1 MKPRA
6 TTWFSE
12 RRQFPHMSTSNRT
25 EKFLCPAKNCPFGHK
40 KWKKMKEHWEKK
52 PAHKPAHL
60 DADPESVF
68 DQMSRE
74 AMARQR
80 EKVASAHETKRDY
93 DENTSRPHRRRS
105 RSQEV
110 PDEQA
115 RRRFPS
121 RHERVR
127 RRSPSPQ
134 ERARSRTPSPHERA
148 RSRSH
153 SPQIERARWYLVS
166 SSPTLSATKPRGFL
180 DMADM
185 DEL

>member
-110 PDEQA
+110 PDEPA
-115 RRRFPS
+115 RRRSPS
-121 RHERVR
+121 THERDR
-127 RRSPSPQ
+127 RRTGPSPQ
-134 ERARSRTPSPHERA
+134 ERARSRSPSPQNERA

-166 SSPTLSATKPRGFL
+166 SDEVTVSATKPTWWR
-180 DMADM
+180 D
-185 DEL
+185 